1 MGYERNGIKFIEGTS
16 KNFSFASGSAAY
28 FFLKNLYIISVREIR
43 YFIALCFLAFFAALP
58 DIKAVDISNDIY
70 EDFLNAIYGGSDKN
84 AGMTALPVL
93 NVPMGGGAEGL
104 GGAFSAVCD
113 DISFIE
119 FNPAGS
125 AMLSLSSLAFFHNNW
140 IADTKVEAVA
150 YSRQVK
156 NFGFGVAGKWLY
168 TPFTE
173 YDDWGTR
180 ESTGYY
186 SEALATLN
194 FSYNFL
200 PGYYFSGLALGVNIK
215 GALRLTPDFADQGYQ
230 LDSQSGGALLADVG
244 LLTRLNF
251 LKFYNSRDKNFSL
264 AVVLRNLGT
273 DMMGDPLPSVAV
285 AGIAYKPIRPVSIS
299 FDLLFPFDVMNIV
312 GERDESLAENPYA
325 AAGVSVALAKFLSLR
340 AGFMLREGGSRI
352 TVGSAIAL
360 TSITFDINYTL
371 DLLTQIQPM
380 NRITLGVRMEL
391 GDGGVA
397 DKNSRVDDLYL
408 KGLDAYAAG
417 NEPLAIDLF
426 GQALKI
432 NPRFDPAIQ
441 AIRAIEN
448 AMAINN
454 RIKNL
459 ENFDY

>member
-1 MGYERNGIKFIEGTS
+1 VCN
-16 KNFSFASGSAAY
+16 AAD
-28 FFLKNLYIISVREIR
+28 FFGENVYIVGVYAIR
-43 YFIALCFLAFFAALP
+43 YFIALSFLAFFAALQGA
-58 DIKAVDISNDIY
+58 KALEMPSDTYNDIFSY
-70 EDFLNAIYGGSDKN
+70 SDCLDASYGGADGG
-84 AGMTALPVL
+84 AGTTAFPVL
-93 NVPMGGGAEGL
+93 NVPMGGSAEGL

-119 FNPAGS
+119 SNPAGS

-140 IADTKVEAVA
+140 IADTKVEAAA
-150 YSRQVK
+150 YSRQIN

-173 YDDWGTR
+173 YDEWGKR

-194 FSYNFL
+194 FSYKFF
-200 PGYYFSGLALGVNIK
+200 PGYYFSGFALGMNLK
-215 GALRLTPDFADQGYQ
+215 GALRITPEFADYTRS
-230 LDSQSGGALLADVG
+230 SQSGAAIMADIG
-244 LLTRLNF
+244 ILTRLNF
-251 LKFYNSRDKNFSL
+251 LKFYNAREKNFSL
-264 AVVLRNLGT
+264 AVVLRNFGA
-273 DMMGDPLPSVAV
+273 DMDGDPLPTVAV
-285 AGIAYKPIRPVSIS
+285 AGIAYKPFRPISIS
-299 FDLLFPFDVMNIV
+299 FDFSFPFDFMHTV
-312 GERDESLAENPYA
+312 GARDESLAEKPYA
-325 AAGVSVALAKFLSLR
+325 ATGVSVALAKFLSLR
-340 AGFMLREGGSRI
+340 AGFMLRSGASRI

-360 TSITFDINYTL
+360 SSITFDVNYTL

-380 NRITLGVRMEL
+380 NRITLGIRMEL
-391 GDGGVA
+391 GDGGLA
-397 DKNSRVDDLYL
+397 AKNRRVDDLYL

-417 NEPLAIDLF
+417 KESIAIDF
-426 GQALKI
+426 FNQALKI

-459 ENFDY
+459 ESFDY